1 MTKKF
6 ALVEWIAD
14 EQFGTKP
21 VSAVQD
27 ADKDKLHV
35 GMKTKMRYPVKGKRY
50 YDVEILKLSGLLTI
64 VFVVV
69 HLSMYCPTTP
79 PRAYMGL

>member
-14 EQFGTKP
+14 EQFGTMP

-27 ADKDKLHV
+27 DKLHV
-35 GMKTKMRYPVKGKRY
+35 GMKTKMRYLSKGNDTTTWRF
-50 YDVEILKLSGLLTI
+50 LSYL
-64 VFVVV
+64 V
-69 HLSMYCPTTP
+69 C
-79 PRAYMGL
+79 